1 MFRKDLQV
9 EKNAVS
15 SLFKILSLSLLN
27 HNIPEEAGSWLKI
40 PEQCW
45 SPKRQR
51 QITDEEISTPA
62 AKRLWDHKCAKQ
74 KYIVHLPPKKHDPE
88 IINMKQKSKI
98 RNLHQ
103 ITKIQDDKIGRHC
116 EQFYNK
122 INKT

>member
-27 HNIPEEAGSWLKI
+27 HNIPEEAGSWLEI

-62 AKRLWDHKCAKQ
+62 AKILGDHNCAKKNL
-74 KYIVHLPPKKHDPE
+74 KYIYNLKST
-88 IINMKQKSKI
+88 IQKS
-98 RNLHQ
+98 
-103 ITKIQDDKIGRHC
+103 
-116 EQFYNK
+116 
-122 INKT
+122 